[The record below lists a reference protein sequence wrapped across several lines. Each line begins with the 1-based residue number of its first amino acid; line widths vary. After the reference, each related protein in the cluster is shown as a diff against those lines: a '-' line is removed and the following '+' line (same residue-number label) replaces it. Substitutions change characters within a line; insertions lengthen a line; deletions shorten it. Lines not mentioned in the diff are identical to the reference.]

1 MSLLTQ
7 VWDTAV
13 GVARNIARA
22 VLDTGWSVWHEVT
35 DGARR
40 RSWWLLVALV
50 WLDGV
55 LVAHWLL

>member
-7 VWDTAV
+7 VWDNVVIAAGNV
-13 GVARNIARA
+13 ARA
-22 VLDTGWSVWHEVT
+22 VLDTGWSVWHEVVE
-35 DGARR
+35 GARR

-55 LVAHWLL
+55 LVARWLL